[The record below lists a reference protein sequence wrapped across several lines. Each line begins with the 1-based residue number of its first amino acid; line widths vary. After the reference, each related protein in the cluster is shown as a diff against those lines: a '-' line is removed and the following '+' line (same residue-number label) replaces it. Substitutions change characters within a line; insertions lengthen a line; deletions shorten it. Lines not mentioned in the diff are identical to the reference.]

1 MIPAPENLAVEVH
14 AVERVYD
21 GPEGPVIALS
31 GVDLTVAPGTMVAVR
46 GRSGSGKTTLLNLV
60 GALDQPTA
68 GEVHVFGRR
77 IDQLTPGAA
86 ASWRAETLGFVFQ
99 AHALMPAM
107 SALEN
112 VDLGLRIAKTE
123 RKEAERLARESLERV
138 GLGDRLDHRPSE
150 LSGGQQQRVAV
161 ARAIATGNRLV
172 LADEP
177 TAGLDSSAAS
187 EVFGLFRSLV
197 DDSGIT
203 ILMATHDPLTEE
215 YVDAA
220 THLEGGRLVVDRI

>member
-1 MIPAPENLAVEVH
+1 MPEPVTLAVDVRS
-14 AVERVYD
+14 AERVYD
-21 GPEGPVIALS
+21 GPEGPVTALS
-31 GVDLTVAPGTMVAVR
+31 GVNLAVTAGTMVAVR

-68 GEVHVFGRR
+68 GEILVFGRR
-77 IDQLTPGAA
+77 VDELAPGTA
-86 ASWRAETLGFVFQ
+86 ASWRAENLGFVFQ

-112 VDLGLRIAKTE
+112 VDLGLRIAKTD
-123 RKEAERLARESLERV
+123 RREAARRARESLERV
-138 GLGDRLDHRPSE
+138 GLGDRIHHRPSE

-161 ARAIATGNRLV
+161 ARAIATGNPLL

-187 EVFGLFRSLV
+187 EVFALLRSLV
-197 DDSGIT
+197 DESGIT
-203 ILMATHDPLTEE
+203 ILMATHDPLTDE

-220 THLEGGRLVVDRI
+220 THLEGGRLMIDRI